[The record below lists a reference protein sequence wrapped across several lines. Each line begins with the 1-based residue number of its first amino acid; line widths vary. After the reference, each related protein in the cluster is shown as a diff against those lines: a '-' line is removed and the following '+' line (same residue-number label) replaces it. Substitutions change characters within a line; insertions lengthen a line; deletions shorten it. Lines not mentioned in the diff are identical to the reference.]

1 MKIIL
6 PEGVSYIIHRLEE
19 KGYEAYAV
27 GGCIR
32 DTILGRS
39 PEDWDITT
47 SAKPQEIKKCF
58 KRTVDTGI
66 KHGTVTVMLN
76 HTGYEVTTYRID
88 GEYEDGRHPKDVEF
102 TGNLFLD
109 LERRDFTI
117 NAMAYNEKAGLID
130 KFGGMQ
136 DIRDK
141 TIRCVGDA
149 GKRFEED
156 ALRMLR
162 AVRFS
167 GQLGFRI
174 EDETRNAIVKRVE
187 KLSLISAERIRAELS
202 KLIISKNSGQIYEIY
217 NTGMSSVFLP
227 ELDAMMEVRQY
238 NNHHIYTVGEHC
250 IHSVGVMNLFFGI
263 GSDYIDKSNI
273 PEDVFMRASDIAKD
287 IDKKGHLALCLTM
300 LFHDIAKPETMTID
314 DMGTGHFYGHPAVG
328 EKIADNILRRL
339 TFDNDTITIVKR
351 LIRFHDYR
359 LEGRLRILRRA
370 VSKIGSDIMLML
382 FLVQYADILSQNP
395 DTFEEKFEKL
405 NAVYE
410 GYEQIINDES
420 PLSLKDLAVN
430 GRDIIE
436 QLGIKPGPEVGKML
450 KLLLDTVLE
459 EPEKNN
465 RETLLNM
472 LKGRF

>member
-6 PEGVSYIIHRLEE
+6 PEGVSYIIHKLEE
-19 KGYEAYAV
+19 NGYEAYAV

-32 DTILGRS
+32 DTILGRI

-47 SAKPQEIKKCF
+47 SAKPQEIKECF

-76 HTGYEVTTYRID
+76 HIGYEVTTYRID
-88 GEYEDGRHPKDVEF
+88 GVYEDGRHPKDVEF
-102 TGNLFLD
+102 TGNLLLD

-130 KFGGMQ
+130 EFGGIQ
-136 DIRDK
+136 DISDK
-141 TIRCVGDA
+141 VIRCVGDA
-149 GKRFEED
+149 GKRFDED

-167 GQLGFRI
+167 GQLSFRI
-174 EDETRNAIVKRVE
+174 EEETRNAIIRHVE
-187 KLSLISAERIRAELS
+187 KLSLISAERIRVELS

-217 NTGMSSVFLP
+217 NTGMSRIFLP
-227 ELDAMMEVRQY
+227 ELDAMMKVRQH

-263 GSDYIDKSNI
+263 GSDCIDNSNI
-273 PEDVFMRASDIAKD
+273 PKDVFVRASDIAKD
-287 IDKKGHLALCLTM
+287 IDKKGHLILCFTM
-300 LFHDIAKPETMTID
+300 LLHDIAKPQTMTVD
-314 DMGTGHFYGHPAVG
+314 DMGTGHFYEHPVRG
-328 EKIADNILRRL
+328 EKIADNILKRL
-339 TFDNDTITIVKR
+339 TFDNDTIAKVKR

-359 LEGRLRILRRA
+359 LEGRKRILRRA
-370 VSKIGSDIMLML
+370 ISKIGSDIMPML

-405 NAVYE
+405 NAAYE
-410 GYEQIINDES
+410 GYEQVINDES

-436 QLGIKPGPEVGKML
+436 FGIKPGPAVGETL

-459 EPEKNN
+459 EPEKND